1 MTNTEKY
8 LKENRT
14 QIVTILKKYV
24 TEMSG
29 VTLNQLMTAFKSK
42 MEETNN
48 NKTLSYFAAKQ
59 VPQTFGEI
67 EVKYSKPYSE
77 SNHAKMVN
85 YYGEEKSNQLM
96 NI

>member
-1 MTNTEKY
+1 MKNTETY

-14 QIVTILKKYV
+14 EIVRVLTNMV
-24 TEMSG
+24 SEMSG
-29 VTLNQLMTAFKSK
+29 VTLKQLMTTFMSK

-48 NKTLSYFAAKQ
+48 NTTLSYFAAKQ

-67 EVKYSKPYSE
+67 TTVYSKPYAE
-77 SNHAKMVN
+77 SNHAKMIN
-85 YYGEEKSNQLM
+85 YHGKEKANQLM

>member
-1 MTNTEKY
+1 MTTTDKY
-8 LKENRT
+8 LKENREE
-14 QIVTILKKYV
+14 IINILKRYEV
-24 TEMSG
+24 EMQG
-29 VTLNQLMTAFKSK
+29 VTLNQLMIVFKNK

-59 VPQTFGEI
+59 IPQKFNEI
-67 EVKYSKPYSE
+67 KTTYSKSYNE

-85 YYGEEKSNQLM
+85 YHGKEKTEQLY